1 MINMG
6 WEDILKNR
14 IPEAENIL
22 RQIFEGIEK
31 FEEQTFS
38 VGEVMTGEELET
50 TNFVYARAIDTM
62 FGRVEYSVQNDGTVR
77 RGYFEDNERA
87 ITAVNASQENAR
99 LKQAQKEEY
108 KREPDPFDNPR
119 FETPDDYYFN

>member
-1 MINMG
+1 MG

-108 KREPDPFDNPR
+108 KREPDPFDNP
-119 FETPDDYYFN
+119 

>member
-1 MINMG
+1 MG

>member
-1 MINMG
+1 MG
-6 WEDILKNR
+6 WEDILKVDR

-31 FEEQTFS
+31 FEVQTFS
-38 VGEVMTGEELET
+38 VREVMTGEELEN

-77 RGYFEDNERA
+77 RGYFDDRDKV
-87 ITAVNASQENAR
+87 INAANVSQENAR
-99 LKQAQKEEY
+99 LKKSQEEEY
-108 KREPDPFDNPR
+108 KRDLKLLVIIITIR
-119 FETPDDYYFN
+119 

>member
-1 MINMG
+1 MS
-6 WEDILKNR
+6 WEDILKVDR
-14 IPEAENIL
+14 FPEAENIL

-38 VGEVMTGEELET
+38 VREVMTGEELEN

-77 RGYFEDNERA
+77 RGYFDDRA
-87 ITAVNASQENAR
+87 KVINAANVSQENAR
-99 LKQAQKEEY
+99 LKKSQEEEY

-119 FETPDDYYFN
+119 FETPGDYYYY